1 MSSSCWLSSC
11 GRITL
16 LSIGLLVLSSCAL
29 FSDPH
34 LDADAPESS
43 DFERVVLLPMNYDSS
58 PRPEI
63 AAGLDLV
70 GEQMREFLEARGY
83 EVITP
88 RTSVTLALWKASSDE
103 VGGILHAD
111 GKSLDKERYERARS
125 EFVRRVLDSFPAD
138 GVIAGTVL
146 LRKGRYRGLTLRW
159 DGVTRPVP
167 IRTEDSTR
175 VGFDLRGNA
184 RGTSLR
190 TRVFDQ
196 DGNMFF
202 ERYVGLEPID
212 GYEMFVSHY
221 EPWRRK
227 DLFLDETLIREGV
240 EVSFQPWLVEPYE
253 SE

>member
-1 MSSSCWLSSC
+1 MSNSCWLSSC

-16 LSIGLLVLSSCAL
+16 LLPGLLVLGSCAL
-29 FSDPH
+29 FSDPY
-34 LDADAPESS
+34 LDVDAPKSS

-83 EVITP
+83 DVITP
-88 RTSVTLALWKASSDE
+88 RMALWKASSDE
-103 VGGILHAD
+103 VGGILHPD
-111 GKSLDKERYERARS
+111 GKSLDKARYERARS
-125 EFVRRVLDSFPAD
+125 EFVRRVLGSFPAE

-167 IRTEDSTR
+167 IRTENSTR
-175 VGFDLRGNA
+175 AGFDLRGNGV
-184 RGTSLR
+184 GTSLR
-190 TRVFDQ
+190 TSVFDQ
-196 DGNMFF
+196 DGNVFF

-221 EPWRRK
+221 DSWRRK
-227 DLFLDETLIREGV
+227 DLFLDETLIREAV
-240 EVSFQPWLVEPYE
+240 EVSFQPWLIEPHE